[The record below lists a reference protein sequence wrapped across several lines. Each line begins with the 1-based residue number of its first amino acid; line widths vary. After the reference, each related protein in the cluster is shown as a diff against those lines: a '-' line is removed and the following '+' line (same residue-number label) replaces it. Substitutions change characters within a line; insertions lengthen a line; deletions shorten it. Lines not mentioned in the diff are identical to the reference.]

1 MFILRLS
8 NIMLYYFL
16 IGWFIYVNYFEGYIS
31 KILLDVSCLFN
42 YLCFF
47 LLLYVYCKLKWVLFI
62 IMSKEGS
69 VIFYKYMIVLLI
81 GIDME
86 YYSKYRGNFLLMF
99 LYGKY
104 LIWWKICCFVI

>member
-16 IGWFIYVNYFEGYIS
+16 MGWFIYV
-31 KILLDVSCLFN
+31 
-42 YLCFF
+42 LCFF

-86 YYSKYRGNFLLMF
+86 NIVS
-99 LYGKY
+99 
-104 LIWWKICCFVI
+104 IDVIF